1 MTDQPSGK
9 PNSTDIEQLPTSAG
23 GSADVEPAGP
33 GQSIG
38 QVPDP
43 DDAGVDEAGD
53 RPGPGRGDSVT
64 AEAVEIDTS
73 GTTASLETTG

>member
-1 MTDQPSGK
+1 MTDQTSAK
-9 PNSTDIEQLPTSAG
+9 PNATDIERLPTSAG
-23 GSADVEPAGP
+23 GSADVEPAEP

-64 AEAVEIDTS
+64 TEAVDIDTS
-73 GTTASLETTG
+73 GTTASLKPTV